1 MRYLLLK
8 EEKKMEKY
16 RNLFSD
22 KTEKELVIIYEQF
35 LEFEKTGFIPEETEL
50 VGIRDE
56 YYKQFGPSS
65 LPMIQFDLLHTI
77 SAVWYEKKNQK

>member
-1 MRYLLLK
+1 
-8 EEKKMEKY
+8 MEKY

-22 KTEKELVIIYEQF
+22 KTEKELVILYEQF

-50 VGIRDE
+50 AGIRDE